1 VRSRQDRRRWRRGGV
16 VNTGRRDRPIRTGRR
31 ERPIVQLPSVALRV
45 AIVAGTALAVFA
57 VILFR
62 LWFLQILSGKAYL
75 AEANDNRLR
84 SVKVV
89 APRGA
94 ILDRNGKILVDN
106 RPGLAVGVR
115 PMDIPAGQ
123 RNVVVRRLA
132 GVLGMTPFQVRQKLA
147 QHATLPAYDLV
158 VIKADVKTTVV
169 SYILEHQLSFPGVEV
184 QKDYLRA
191 YPQGDLAAHV
201 LGYLGEISPAQLL
214 QSQYKGYQPGDIIGL
229 TGVEKTYDTWLRGR
243 DGQLKIEVDY
253 LGRPKQ
259 QGRPVGGRLPQAG
272 DNLVLS
278 IETGVQKAAEN
289 ALAYGI
295 QLAHNTQHLAADA
308 GAAVV
313 LDARNGE
320 VLAMASSPTY
330 NPNVWVGGISAK
342 NFAKLQ
348 KKSANYPLID
358 RADEV
363 GYAVGSTFKPIDA
376 VAALEEGVI
385 TPATTF
391 FCPGLYKN
399 HGTTWHCWSP
409 SGHGSVSLVT
419 ALAESCDVY
428 FYNVGYSFYLRTGE
442 PLESWATRLG
452 LGHQTGIDV
461 PGEVAGRVP
470 TPEWRQ
476 KYFTT
481 AIDKLW
487 KPGNSINL
495 AIGQGDLESNPLQ
508 MAVAYAAI
516 ANGGYVVTPHL
527 GVKVVAADGSLV
539 RRLDSPPPR
548 KLDVSLADLQVVQ
561 QGLRE
566 AASSN
571 IGTSAAVFA
580 GYPIPVAGKT
590 GTAQVFGKG
599 DYAWYCSYAPAN
611 NPQYV
616 VVVMIEQG
624 GHGGTVAA
632 PAARMIYDALFNKHT
647 GKVSGA
653 IKSD

>member
-1 VRSRQDRRRWRRGGV
+1 MRSRQDRQRWRRGGV

-31 ERPIVQLPSVALRV
+31 DQPILQLPSIALRV
-45 AIVAGTALAVFA
+45 AIVAGIALVVFG

-62 LWFLQILSGKAYL
+62 LWFLQILSGKEYVAK
-75 AEANDNRLR
+75 ANDNRLR
-84 SVKVV
+84 SVKLV

-94 ILDRNGKILVDN
+94 VLDRNGKVLVDN

-115 PMDIPAGQ
+115 PMDIPKGE
-123 RNVVVRRLA
+123 RTVVIHRLA
-132 GVLGMTPFQVRQKLA
+132 RILAMTPAQVRQKLTSHSW
-147 QHATLPAYDLV
+147 QPAYDLV
-158 VIKADVKTTVV
+158 VVKDDVSKQIV

-184 QKDYLRA
+184 QKDYLRD
-191 YPQGDLAAHV
+191 YPQGELAAHI
-201 LGYLGEISPAQLL
+201 LGYLGEINGDQLK
-214 QSQYKGYQPGDIIGL
+214 QKQYRGYLPGDIIGL
-229 TGVEKTYDTWLRGR
+229 AGVEKTYDSWLRGQ
-243 DGQLKIEVDY
+243 DGQLKIEVDA

-259 QGRPVGGRLPQAG
+259 QGKPVGGQLPQAG
-272 DNLVLS
+272 ENLVLS
-278 IETGVQKAAEN
+278 IESGVQKAAEN

-295 QLAHNTQHLAADA
+295 QLAHNGGHYSANA

-313 LDARNGE
+313 LDAKTGE
-320 VLAMASSPTY
+320 IVAMASSPTY
-330 NPNVWVGGISAK
+330 DPKVWVGGISTK

-348 KKSANYPLID
+348 KKSADYPLID
-358 RADEV
+358 RADGV

-376 VAALEEGVI
+376 VAGLEEGMI
-385 TPATTF
+385 TPYTNF
-391 FCPGLYKN
+391 FCPGYYKN

-409 SGHGSVSLVT
+409 NGHGSVSLVT

-428 FYNVGYSFYLRTGE
+428 FYNLGYRFYLRTDTA
-442 PLESWATRLG
+442 LEDWATRLG
-452 LGHQTGIDV
+452 LGHTTGIDI

-470 TPEWRQ
+470 TPKWRQ
-476 KYFTT
+476 AHFKTE
-481 AIDKLW
+481 IDKLW

-516 ANGGYVVTPHL
+516 GNGGYVVTPHL

-539 RRLDSPPPR
+539 RRLDAPQPR
-548 KLDVSLADLQVVQ
+548 KLDVSLANLQVVQ

-580 GYPIPVAGKT
+580 GYPIAVAGKT
-590 GTAQVFGKG
+590 GTAQVFGKD
-599 DYAWYCSYAPAN
+599 DYAWYCSYAPAD
-611 NPQYV
+611 NPKYV

-624 GHGGTVAA
+624 GHGGSTAA
-632 PAARMIYDALFNKHT
+632 PAARLIYDALFDKHT
-647 GKVSGA
+647 GKVTGA
-653 IKSD
+653 IRSD